1 MSLSEMSLMKRLFS
15 GVAVAALAVTLAACS
30 DEKKETAKA
39 PETSQTTTESAS
51 STPAT
56 STATTTETA
65 TTPTTT
71 TESSTAS
78 GTAATTTTT
87 TTETAQAPAAEAK
100 SVELPTSEGDVDM
113 AEVLKPGALPDMALG
128 EANAPVTIVEY
139 MSTTCPHCAAFHNNT
154 FDAIKAKYVDG
165 GKVRFI
171 VREFPFDPRAAAAF
185 MLARCNPQDTTK
197 LTEAAQYYPM
207 ISMLMKQQETWAAAQ
222 DGREALLQMSKL
234 AGFTQESF
242 QACLTNQKLLDDVNA
257 VRERGAKD
265 FGVAATPT
273 FLINGKRYSGDMSV
287 DTMSALIDSLL

>member
-1 MSLSEMSLMKRLFS
+1 MSLSEMSLMKRLAT

-30 DEKKETAKA
+30 DEKKEETAKA
-39 PETSQTTTESAS
+39 PETSQTTTGESAG

-56 STATTTETA
+56 S
-65 TTPTTT
+65 
-71 TESSTAS
+71 S
-78 GTAATTTTT
+78 GTTTTT

-100 SVELPTSEGDVDM
+100 SVEVPTADGDVDM
-113 AEVLKPGALPDMALG
+113 AEVMKAGALPEMALG

-154 FDAIKAKYVDG
+154 FDAIKTKYVDS
-165 GKVRFI
+165 GKVRF
-171 VREFPFDPRAAAAF
+171 VMREFPFDPRAAAAF
-185 MLARCNPQDTTK
+185 MLARCKPQNPAELSD
-197 LTEAAQYYPM
+197 ASQYFPM

-257 VRERGAKD
+257 VRERGAKE
-265 FGVAATPT
+265 FGIAATPT

-287 DTMSALIDSLL
+287 DTMSALIDSML